1 MKALRYI
8 LSLMAILSVM
18 GMSAATYGTH
28 HQPQY
33 RRVVYR
39 QAEIRADMP
48 VATMMPVNSV
58 VMQSGTTLPLAAATG
73 VSVAEDSPTFN
84 KGPRRMKMVGE
95 DDGFENEDDPDVPI
109 NPFPLGDGI
118 VPMILMA
125 MLFAGGVY
133 YRRRRLRKE

>member
-8 LSLMAILSVM
+8 VSLMAILSVM

-48 VATMMPVNSV
+48 MATMMPVNSV

-84 KGPRRMKMVGE
+84 KGPRRMKMEE
-95 DDGFENEDDPDVPI
+95 DEFEDEKEPEVPI

-118 VPMILMA
+118 VPMMVMA
-125 MLFAGGVY
+125 VAFGLFV
-133 YRRRRLRKE
+133 YRRRKQTLNC

>member
-1 MKALRYI
+1 
-8 LSLMAILSVM
+8 MAILSVM

-39 QAEIRADMP
+39 QAEIRTDMP

-84 KGPRRMKMVGE
+84 KGPRRMKME
-95 DDGFENEDDPDVPI
+95 DDEFENEDEPEVPI